1 MDLINVKT
9 EKAREIAINNLKGN
23 TTNKIK
29 ELRKKLIDILDN
41 NTSTRAYL
49 LAIQRINKIEK
60 VLNNLPKEDKEAVK
74 KIFFEKHN
82 QVYAEMNDGITKDMY
97 YNIKNKIIYLT
108 AIEFELI

>member
-1 MDLINVKT
+1 MSKKYKLPLHIKKYIQT
-9 EKAREIAINNLKGN
+9 ELYDYKKN
-23 TTNKIK
+23 
-29 ELRKKLIDILDN
+29 KKLIDILDN
-41 NTSTRAYL
+41 NTSTRTYL